1 MFFLKKK
8 KIPFQEI
15 VPNGYVDIHSHLIA
29 GIDDGVE
36 TVYQSAYILEKL
48 LNLGFSKVITTPHSM
63 LDVWPNTSSIIVDK
77 YNYMLDVLKALK
89 IRDIKFQVS
98 SEYMLD
104 DFFLKNLK
112 NKEILPLQG
121 NYILVEMSTFN
132 APMNLKEMLFQIKV
146 AGLKP
151 ILAHPERYH
160 FYHNDFDKYT
170 ELKEE
175 GFFFQLNLLSANG
188 HYGPKVLEV
197 TKRLL
202 KEGYYDFTGSDIHN
216 YGHLE
221 ELEEGFTSKT
231 SNYLNNLMQNNS
243 TFK

>member
-29 GIDDGVE
+29 DIDDGVK

-48 LNLGFSKVITTPHSM
+48 QALGFKKVITTPHSIQ
-63 LDVWPNTSSIIVDK
+63 DVWPNTSKIITDK
-77 YNYMLDVLKALK
+77 YNYMLEVLQALK
-89 IRDIKFQVS
+89 INGIKFQVS
-98 SEYMLD
+98 AEYMLD

-112 NKEILPLQG
+112 NKEVLPLHG
-121 NYILVEMSTFN
+121 SYILVEMSTFS
-132 APMNLKEMLFQIKV
+132 APMNIKEMLFQIKV

-160 FYHNDFDKYT
+160 FYHNNFNAYT
-170 ELKEE
+170 ELKEA

-188 HYGPKVLEV
+188 HYGRQVLDI

-216 YGHLE
+216 YDHLE
-221 ELEEGFTSKT
+221 ELEEGFDPKSSTYI
-231 SNYLNNLMQNNS
+231 NRLMQNNN